1 MIFVNIPLTNM
12 RSTLGAI
19 RKKPV
24 PIVKRGEQ
32 KQLFFLNINVKRNN
46 LSSNVKFTLNIYTN
60 CKICLHIKRFKA
72 D

>member
-1 MIFVNIPLTNM
+1 MNFVSIPLTIM

-19 RKKPV
+19 RKNPV

-32 KQLFFLNINVKRNN
+32 KQLVFFLNINVKRNN
-46 LSSNVKFTLNIYTN
+46 LSSNVKFTLN
-60 CKICLHIKRFKA
+60 KLCLHIKRFKA